1 MRRQIVGCVVA
12 PVRAGARGWG
22 WYHLAVKKLNSP
34 KAASLAYDF
43 AVPEPSTP
51 RPRAFLE
58 VKIGNTDPEKVVVEL
73 ASDIV
78 PATADNF
85 SQLVTSGKYKNTP
98 FHLVQKNQYVTGGDI
113 TAGNG
118 KGGVTAS
125 GARHFDDENFAL
137 RYTEA
142 GVLGMANSGVNTN
155 GSQFFITSKPM
166 PHLNGR
172 NVAFGKV
179 VEGMDV
185 VRKIENVYSV
195 KGKPLTDIVVV
206 DCGLL

>member
-1 MRRQIVGCVVA
+1 MRRQVVGSLAA

-22 WYHLAVKKLNSP
+22 WYHLAVKKMNAP

-43 AVPEPSTP
+43 AVPESATP
-51 RPRAFLE
+51 RPRAFLD
-58 VKIGNTDPEKVVVEL
+58 VKIGNTEPEKVVIEL

-78 PATADNF
+78 PKTASNF
-85 SQLVTSGKYKNTP
+85 LELVKSGKYKNTP
-98 FHLVQKNQYVTGGDI
+98 FHLVQKNNYVSGGDI
-113 TAGNG
+113 THGNG
-118 KGGVTAS
+118 QGGMTAS
-125 GARHFDDENFAL
+125 GARYFDDENFAL
-137 RYTEA
+137 RYTEP
-142 GVLGMANSGVNTN
+142 GVVGMANSGVNTN

-179 VEGMDV
+179 VDGLDV

-195 KGKPLTDIVVV
+195 KGKPLTEVVVV